1 MISFGFVAPV
11 YTGRVDLGH
20 GGSNDQSTHETRS
33 MQIKAIRTPAIE
45 RHQDLV
51 EVLCEA
57 LGDRLQEKDV
67 VCVVSKIVAME
78 QGRVVKIS
86 DVKPSPQ
93 ARQMERLRYSKDF
106 AFIAN
111 AGIDLSNVP
120 DGFAVLW
127 PEKPWEWVKNFRE
140 KLRTHWQLE
149 HLGVLMTD
157 SHNTPLRRGVTG
169 LALAYAGFEGVE
181 SQVGKPDL
189 YGKPLHIT
197 EKAVADDL
205 ASAAVL
211 VTGEAGE
218 STPFA
223 VIRGAPIT
231 FTHREIDPLEV
242 FINPRVDL
250 YAGIYG
256 EDFKNL
262 LDIPVAPLS

>member
-1 MISFGFVAPV
+1 MRI
-11 YTGRVDLGH
+11 
-20 GGSNDQSTHETRS
+20 E
-33 MQIKAIRTPAIE
+33 AIRTPIIE
-45 RHQDLV
+45 REQDLV
-51 EVLCEA
+51 EVLCDA
-57 LGDRLQEKDV
+57 LDDCLREKDV
-67 VCVVSKIVAME
+67 VCVVSKVVAME

-93 ARQMERLRYSKDF
+93 ARRMKRLRYSKGFEDHAKFAELVLQEAEKVFAGEDGYVYLTLKDF

-120 DGFAVLW
+120 DGYAVLW
-127 PEKPWEWVKNFRE
+127 PEKPWEWVKSFRE
-140 KLRTHWQLE
+140 KLRTRYQLE

-205 ASAAVL
+205 ASVAVL

-223 VIRGAPIT
+223 GIRGAPII

-250 YAGIYG
+250 YAGIYS
-256 EDFKNL
+256 EDFKKL
-262 LDIPVAPLS
+262 LDISMTPLS

>member
-1 MISFGFVAPV
+1 
-11 YTGRVDLGH
+11 
-20 GGSNDQSTHETRS
+20 
-33 MQIKAIRTPAIE
+33 MQIRAIRTPIIKRE
-45 RHQDLV
+45 QDLV
-51 EVLCEA
+51 EVLRDA
-57 LGDRLQEKDV
+57 LDDRLHEKDV
-67 VCVVSKIVAME
+67 VCVVSKVVAME

-93 ARQMERLRYSKDF
+93 ARQMERLRYSKGFEDHAKF
-106 AFIAN
+106 AELVLQEAEAVFAGEGGYVYLTLKDYAFIAN
-111 AGIDLSNVP
+111 SGIDLSNML
-120 DGFAVLW
+120 DGYAVLW
-127 PEKPWEWVKNFRE
+127 PEKPWEWVKSFRQ
-140 KLRTHWQLE
+140 KLKARYQLD

-169 LALAYAGFEGVE
+169 LALAYTGFEGVE

-189 YGKPLHIT
+189 YGKPLQIT

-205 ASAAVL
+205 ASATVL

-250 YAGIYG
+250 YAGIYN
-256 EDFKNL
+256 EDFKKL
-262 LDIPVAPLS
+262 LDIPMTPLS